1 MLQAGRQPHPRP
13 TAHEVSFSAAAP
25 KSKLV
30 TQKATGVSIYN
41 VPKYRLFL
49 RQTFKSWLLS
59 TVSEPPHEVSDLH
72 SFAPYTLAP
81 KARIWMRNV
90 SKDHWHSATHTY
102 LHFTKKPGLQPGCIG
117 LHGTKGNQA
126 SRHTPQACYSSWV
139 SDSLCLVDGKG
150 LLHVQVAILSLRR
163 YFSQWNNVSRTIVS
177 PSPPHPQLLG
187 VTRPT
192 GKRIHVLHRLHRS
205 GWAILWG

>member
-1 MLQAGRQPHPRP
+1 MSFSHFQLIHREKRAPNPSYCCNIHGCTDGVSEAAQSMLQAGRQPHPRP

-30 TQKATGVSIYN
+30 TQKATAVSIYN

-59 TVSEPPHEVSDLH
+59 TVSELPHEVSDLH

-81 KARIWMRNV
+81 KAQIWMRNV

-117 LHGTKGNQA
+117 LHGTKGSQA
-126 SRHTPQACYSSWV
+126 SRHTP
-139 SDSLCLVDGKG
+139 
-150 LLHVQVAILSLRR
+150 
-163 YFSQWNNVSRTIVS
+163 
-177 PSPPHPQLLG
+177 
-187 VTRPT
+187 
-192 GKRIHVLHRLHRS
+192 
-205 GWAILWG
+205 